1 MTRNLKTLVSAAALT
16 LIGSAA
22 LAQNVPP
29 TWANEQIKPF
39 VSTVS
44 RAQVLAEVQAARQA
58 GTLNPYDEMAYSQ
71 PQTHT
76 GSLSTVLAQVRQ
88 GADRAAATAK
98 ATQPEGAL
106 TRQEVRAELEAARR
120 SGELNPFDG
129 EAYAYRNTA
138 KFSTAPAALA
148 QSK

>member
-16 LIGSAA
+16 LIGTAA

-39 VSTVS
+39 TSTVT

-58 GTLNPYDEMAYSQ
+58 GTLNAYDEMAYSQ
-71 PQTHT
+71 PKADH
-76 GSLSTVLAQVRQ
+76 GSLVTVLAQVRQ
-88 GADRAAATAK
+88 GADRAAATAT
-98 ATQPEGAL
+98 ASQPEGAL
-106 TRQEVRAELEAARR
+106 SREQVRAELEAARR
-120 SGELNPFDG
+120 SGELNPFDSEG
-129 EAYAYRNTA
+129 YARQASA
-138 KFSTAPAALA
+138 KVYAAPAALA